1 MITPEEAIRRI
12 EACRYTPNFQP
23 YLYMNEALDM
33 AVDAIKKQIPRKPV
47 GKGCVDSAGN
57 WHEWMDVRGLKYELC
72 PSCKRS
78 LSGNAHCDR
87 CGQAIDWT

>member
-33 AVDAIKKQIPRKPV
+33 AVDAIKKQIPRKPI
-47 GKGCVDSAGN
+47 GKGYIDDSGK
-57 WHEWMDVRGLKYELC
+57 WHELKNFCGFSYELC
-72 PSCKRS
+72 PNCKRDLCGS
-78 LSGNAHCDR
+78 PYCR
-87 CGQAIDWT
+87 ICGQAIDQT